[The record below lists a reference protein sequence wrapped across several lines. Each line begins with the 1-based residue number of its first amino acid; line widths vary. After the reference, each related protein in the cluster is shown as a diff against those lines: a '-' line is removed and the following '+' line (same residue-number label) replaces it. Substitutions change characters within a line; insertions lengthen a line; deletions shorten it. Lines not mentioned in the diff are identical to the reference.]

1 MFNQIFIDSIL
12 LVAIFVISIVCR
24 KYLLGAGFSFLLVS
38 FEIVADQ
45 KGFSFILFKFLAIV
59 LISILIVAD
68 GKKNGKESL
77 LYRHNPYN
85 AQCLLPRWLR
95 IALLVVLSV
104 AFTARAYLSMRGFL

>member
-1 MFNQIFIDSIL
+1 MTTPLIIDAVL
-12 LVAIFVISIVCR
+12 LLGIFVGAMFTR
-24 KYLLGAGFSFLLVS
+24 RYLLGAGASFLLVS

-85 AQCLLPRWLR
+85 AQCVLPRWLR
-95 IALLVVLSV
+95 IALLVVLSL